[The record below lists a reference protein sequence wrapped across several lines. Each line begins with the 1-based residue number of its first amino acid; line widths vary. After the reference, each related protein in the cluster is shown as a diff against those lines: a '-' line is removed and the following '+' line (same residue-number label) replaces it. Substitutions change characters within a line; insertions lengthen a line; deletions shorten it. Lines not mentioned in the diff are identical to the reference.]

1 MHARSEPPL
10 ISLGQGDFRRDIYPE
25 DFGMTTS
32 HDKSAP
38 IDLRSLIR
46 EPEDVYHSKRPHFLT
61 SHKLAEFRRCPLL
74 YHRRDV
80 GLIPDVDS
88 AAYLQGRAA
97 HALILEGREQYKQRY
112 AIGGPVNPKTG
123 NPYGEKTKKFQEWA
137 ESQDRD
143 VLSDVQAA
151 TVEQMAAAVK
161 DHAVASVLL
170 SDGVAESTAR
180 VEYCGHKCQIRID
193 WLNPT
198 EGIVDLKTSRDL
210 DTFEAQIR
218 EYGYAHQL
226 AFYHA
231 VLSAFLKRDRPIPV
245 YIVAVEK
252 SEPFRCGVWHIQP
265 WVLAQ
270 ARQQNERAM
279 HELLACNQEGDWFT
293 RYEELRQVDQL

>member
-1 MHARSEPPL
+1 
-10 ISLGQGDFRRDIYPE
+10 
-25 DFGMTTS
+25 MTVTN
-32 HDKSAP
+32 DKSAR

-46 EPEDVYHSKRPHFLT
+46 EPEDVYHAKRSHYLT

-74 YHRRDV
+74 YRRRDV
-80 GLIPDVDS
+80 GLIPDIDT

-97 HALILEGREQYKQRY
+97 HALILEEREQYKQRY
-112 AIGGPVNPKTG
+112 AIGGPINPKTG

-137 ESQDRD
+137 ASQDKA
-143 VLSDVQAA
+143 VLSDTQAA

-161 DHAVASVLL
+161 DHAVAGALL
-170 SDGVAESTAR
+170 SDGVAEGVAR
-180 VEYCGHKCQIRID
+180 ADYLGHKCQIRID
-193 WLNPT
+193 WLNPD

-210 DTFEAQIR
+210 DAFEAQIR
-218 EYGYAHQL
+218 EYEYVHQL

-231 VLSAFLKRDRPIPV
+231 VLSAFLIRDKPIPV

-252 SEPFRCGVWHIQP
+252 SEPFRCGIWHIQP

-270 ARQQNERAM
+270 AQQQNERAM
-279 HELLACNQEGDWFT
+279 RELLTCNREGDWFT